1 MTGQETDISAD
12 ALGQIIFRLETNFVC
27 VQRRTSL
34 PTDLVQDITRDI
46 ERLKAFKQALGKL
59 YKSRRINFLKPGI
72 QLLDNT
78 TWSPGG

>member
-46 ERLKAFKQALGKL
+46 ERLKAFKQALEK
-59 YKSRRINFLKPGI
+59 KE
-72 QLLDNT
+72 NT
-78 TWSPGG
+78 